1 VATAHAF
8 VTAPASDV
16 GVFVHARKKMIWMN
30 RIFMRVLSG
39 IVAKEEVRLQAA
51 AAVRIARKSGII
63 AAAGSGDVN
72 LVLSYLI
79 AQENCVNERG
89 E

>member
-1 VATAHAF
+1 
-8 VTAPASDV
+8 
-16 GVFVHARKKMIWMN
+16 MIWMN

-39 IVAKEEVRLQAA
+39 IVAEEEVWLQAA
-51 AAVRIARKSGII
+51 AAARIARKSGII

-72 LVLSYLI
+72 HVLSYLI
-79 AQENCVNERG
+79 AQEHCVNERG